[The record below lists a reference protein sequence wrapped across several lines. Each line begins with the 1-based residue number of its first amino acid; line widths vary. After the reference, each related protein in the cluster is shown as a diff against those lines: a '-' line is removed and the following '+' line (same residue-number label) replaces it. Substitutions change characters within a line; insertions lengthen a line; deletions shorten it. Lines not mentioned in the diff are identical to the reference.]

1 MLENYSDWSGN
12 IDDLRSTAHQLIEE
26 NEIEEAKLLW
36 NSLIADLKQ
45 VLGSS

>member
-1 MLENYSDWSGN
+1 MSLLLVTDFSDE
-12 IDDLRSTAHQLIEE
+12 DEL
-26 NEIEEAKLLW
+26 EEAKLLW